1 MNFLLEIGCE
11 ELPSF
16 FIKKSLV
23 TLKSNFQAL
32 LNKYSLDYQTL
43 DSWGTPRRLSV
54 YIQNISSYSP
64 PQLTELKGPPKKAA
78 YDNLGNPTSALLG
91 FIKTNKATLRNIYI
105 KNILNREY
113 VFLTMQLESRSSLD
127 ILKEHLS
134 GIILSLKTD
143 KAMQWDYQNVFF
155 SRPIRWITALLD
167 DKVIPVEIGNLTSGN
182 ISYGHRVFGKA
193 ITINDPLNYQHLL
206 SEGFVIVNQDE
217 RKQLIESGLNL
228 VSQKYSAHWQ
238 QDEELLDEVTN
249 LVEYPKVLIGR
260 IPEEFLTLP
269 KPLVIVTIKHHIR
282 AFPFYDQNNDL
293 LPFFVIISNNPSPE
307 ASDEIISGYENVANA
322 RLRDTY
328 FFFQEDIKV
337 PLDAWK
343 NNLKNIAFFQ
353 GLGSLYDKNNRLVD
367 TAITCSHLIE
377 GVNPIIFQ
385 KTLSLLKF
393 EQSSQ
398 VIKEF
403 PELEGIMSKV
413 YALEQKEN
421 DQIAQALLEHYL
433 PKSGFDNLPETI
445 MGKWCSILDRIDT
458 LTGIFC
464 TGHKPSG
471 SEDPFGLRRLAIGLI
486 RILTSIDQQVNI
498 VPFINSFIEKY
509 RTQGVSIQSL
519 ILSEI
524 ITFLQQRLE
533 TFWLEEGYRYDVVKA
548 VLDNNFPV
556 NLKLSLKK
564 LIYLENV
571 YENDS
576 FIDLVLVYKRVQ
588 NILKNQNLNLETP
601 IMKNYLIEEEEL
613 SLYEALY
620 LISDKLPSTPLEE
633 WLKLFSLLGDKINQ
647 FFDKVLVITE
657 NENIKT
663 NRLLLLSKA
672 SEVINNFG
680 DLNYIT
686 IRR

>member
-11 ELPSF
+11 ELPSS

-23 TLKSNFQAL
+23 SLKSNFETL

-54 YIQNISSYSP
+54 YIQNISSCSP
-64 PQLTELKGPPKKAA
+64 PQLTELKGPPKKVA

-91 FIKTNKATLRNIYI
+91 FIKTNKATLGNINI
-105 KNILNREY
+105 KNILDREY
-113 VFLTMQLESRSSLD
+113 VFLTLQLESQSSLD
-127 ILKEHLS
+127 ILKEHLPD
-134 GIILSLKTD
+134 ILLSLKTD
-143 KAMQWDYQNVFF
+143 KAMQWDYQNIFF
-155 SRPIRWITALLD
+155 SRPIRWIVALLD
-167 DKVIPVEIGNLTSGN
+167 DKIIPFEIGNLASEN
-182 ISYGHRVFGKA
+182 VSYGHRFFGKS
-193 ITINDPLNYQHLL
+193 ITINNPLNYHHLL
-206 SEGFVIVNQDE
+206 REEFVIVNQEE
-217 RKQLIESGLNL
+217 RKQLIESGLNS
-228 VSQKYSAHWQ
+228 VAQKFSINWQ
-238 QDEELLDEVTN
+238 KDEELLDEVTN
-249 LVEYPKVLIGR
+249 LVEYPEVLIGK

-269 KPLVIVTIKHHIR
+269 QPLVIATIKHHIK
-282 AFPFYDQNNDL
+282 AFPFYDQKNNL

-307 ASDEIISGYENVANA
+307 ASNEIISGYEHVANA
-322 RLRDTY
+322 RLRDAY

-337 PLDAWK
+337 PLDTWK

-353 GLGSLYDKNNRLVD
+353 GLGSLDDKNNRLVS
-367 TAITCSHLIE
+367 TAITCSRLIE

-403 PELEGIMSKV
+403 PELEGIMGKV
-413 YALEQKEN
+413 YALVQKEN
-421 DQIAQALLEHYL
+421 EQVAQALLEHYF
-433 PKSGFDNLPETI
+433 PKSGFDNLPETT
-445 MGKWCSILDRIDT
+445 MGKWCSILDRIDS

-486 RILTSIDQQVNI
+486 RILISIDQQVD
-498 VPFINSFIEKY
+498 VVLFINSFIESY
-509 RTQGVSIQSL
+509 RAQGVNVPSL

-533 TFWLEEGYRYDVVKA
+533 ALWLEEGYKYDVVQA
-548 VLDNNFPV
+548 VSGNNFPV

-564 LIYLENV
+564 LNFLENV
-571 YENDS
+571 YEKDS

-588 NILKNQNLNLETP
+588 NILKNQNLNLGIP
-601 IMKNYLIEEEEL
+601 IMKNYLKEEEEF
-613 SLYEALY
+613 SLYEALQ
-620 LISDKLPSTPLEE
+620 LINNKLPLTPLEE
-633 WLKLFSLLGDKINQ
+633 WLDLFSLLGNKVNQ

-657 NENIKT
+657 NEKIKT
-663 NRLLLLSKA
+663 NRLLLLNKV
-672 SEVINNFG
+672 SETINNLG
-680 DLNYIT
+680 DLSYIT